1 MKRWEYKV
9 ICPTADEWCR
19 WWGGGKHVYS
29 GPGDKDVEKMTAEL
43 NRLGSL
49 GWELVSTLETSNT
62 TGRTVEVLLLFKRE
76 VLS

>member
-29 GPGDKDVEKMTAEL
+29 GPEDKDVEKMTAEL

-49 GWELVSTLETSNT
+49 GWELVSTSERLSKGDTDAT
-62 TGRTVEVLLLFKRE
+62 LLLFKRE

>member
-9 ICPTADEWCR
+9 ITPGVSGAVG
-19 WWGGGKHVYS
+19 WWGGGRV
-29 GPGDKDVEKMTAEL
+29 DTDEIAAEL

-49 GWELVSTLETSNT
+49 GWELVSTSERLSKGDTDAT
-62 TGRTVEVLLLFKRE
+62 LLLFKRE

>member
-9 ICPTADEWCR
+9 ITPGVGGAVG
-19 WWGGGKHVYS
+19 WWGGGRVDTDEIS
-29 GPGDKDVEKMTAEL
+29 ADL

-49 GWELVSTLETSNT
+49 GWELVSTSERLSKGDTDAT
-62 TGRTVEVLLLFKRE
+62 LLLFKRE

>member
-9 ICPTADEWCR
+9 ITPGVSGAVG

-29 GPGDKDVEKMTAEL
+29 GPEDKDVEKMTAEL

-49 GWELVSTLETSNT
+49 GWELVSTSERLSKGDTDAT
-62 TGRTVEVLLLFKRE
+62 LLLFKRE

>member
-9 ICPTADEWCR
+9 ITPGVSGAVG
-19 WWGGGKHVYS
+19 WWGGGRV
-29 GPGDKDVEKMTAEL
+29 DTDEIAAEL

-76 VLS
+76 ALS